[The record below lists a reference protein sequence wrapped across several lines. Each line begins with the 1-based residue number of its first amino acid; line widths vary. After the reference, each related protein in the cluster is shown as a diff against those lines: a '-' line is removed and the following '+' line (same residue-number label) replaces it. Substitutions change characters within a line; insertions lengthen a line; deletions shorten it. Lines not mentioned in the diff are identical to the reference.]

1 MIDDG
6 LGSIGSK
13 IWPHIIE
20 LRQRFIYCVFAFL
33 IVFVGCYLYAAEI
46 YGFLVKPL
54 AEIMSQSPGDAR
66 KMIYTGLT
74 EAFFTY
80 VKVSFWAAFFICFPF
95 FLIQIWL
102 FIAPGLYKDERK
114 EILPFLIVT
123 PILFLCGG
131 AFVYY
136 FIFPMAWSFFL
147 SFETPQMAVQS
158 AVPIML
164 EAKVSE
170 YLSLV
175 MTLILAFGFSFELPV
190 VLVLLMRIG
199 VLDVSFLI
207 KIRRYAIV
215 FIFIIA
221 AILTPPDIISQIAL
235 AIPLLFL
242 YEVSIV
248 IGKLQAKK
256 QR

>member
-1 MIDDG
+1 MLSDG
-6 LGSIGSK
+6 LGSFGEK

-33 IVFVGCYLYAAEI
+33 LVFVGCYFYAAEI

-54 AEIMSQSPGDAR
+54 AEVMNQGDADSR

-123 PILFLCGG
+123 PLLFICGG

-147 SFETPQMAVQS
+147 SFETPQMAMQT
-158 AVPIML
+158 AIPIML

-199 VLDVSFLI
+199 VLDVSSLI
-207 KIRRYAIV
+207 KMRRYAIV
-215 FIFIIA
+215 LIFIIA
-221 AILTPPDIISQIAL
+221 AVLTPPDIISQIAL
-235 AIPLLFL
+235 AIPLLLL
-242 YEVSIV
+242 YEVSIL
-248 IGKLQAKK
+248 IGKLQLKK